1 MTLPDLHQDH
11 LDYWLTDGS
20 SQRPRVSTFILWATR
35 RGIIKPLTV
44 PSAAARTHTHPLD
57 SHQRLQMLRT
67 LLEDESLDLRDRVA
81 GCLVLIFAQQ
91 ISRLVLL
98 KKDDIQ
104 VTQGRVF
111 VRLGREPL
119 LVPEPL
125 ATLIL
130 RLRQAHPPRGNLAR
144 STEPDWMFAG
154 LRLDTAM
161 HEEVMRRRLRK
172 LGITVRAARSS
183 AALELAQTLPAAILA
198 DLLGVDRSTAEDWTQ
213 LANTD
218 WARYAAAR

>member
-1 MTLPDLHQDH
+1 
-11 LDYWLTDGS
+11 
-20 SQRPRVSTFILWATR
+20 
-35 RGIIKPLTV
+35 
-44 PSAAARTHTHPLD
+44 
-57 SHQRLQMLRT
+57 MLRT
-67 LLEDESLDLRDRVA
+67 LLEDESIDLRDRVA

-130 RLRQAHPPRGNLAR
+130 RLRQARSPRGNLAR
-144 STEPDWMFAG
+144 STEPEWMFAG

-172 LGITVRAARSS
+172 LGITVRAARTS
-183 AALELAQTLPAAILA
+183 AALQLARTLPAGSSPTSSASTGVPPRTGPSSRTPTGHAMQPHAEPPQRPEAQSGPSGVVVQASSHRLA
-198 DLLGVDRSTAEDWTQ
+198 SFR
-213 LANTD
+213 
-218 WARYAAAR
+218 AR